1 MALYDTYKLYY
12 INKYAPVLTS
22 RQQRIILL
30 SALGMHISRETQS
43 ALFSSDLIAEKTDR
57 SAYQDGT
64 VTHMKTPQDKQTN
77 GFVLLR
83 WMWDYSAFISGYLIR
98 KCNPLARMWTNRH
111 TQHTDNVHTLSASS
125 FKPVVS
131 PLCFVTGWIRLGSDV
146 WHGHRQTDAD
156 NKKECNSLIMSM
168 SSCGFSSQSFL
179 HKMMQTKVLEKYIYI
194 KKEI

>member
-12 INKYAPVLTS
+12 TNKYAPVLTS

-64 VTHMKTPQDKQTN
+64 VTHMKTSQDKQTN

-83 WMWDYSAFISGYLIR
+83 
-98 KCNPLARMWTNRH
+98 
-111 TQHTDNVHTLSASS
+111 
-125 FKPVVS
+125 
-131 PLCFVTGWIRLGSDV
+131 
-146 WHGHRQTDAD
+146 
-156 NKKECNSLIMSM
+156 
-168 SSCGFSSQSFL
+168 
-179 HKMMQTKVLEKYIYI
+179 
-194 KKEI
+194 

>member
-1 MALYDTYKLYY
+1 
-12 INKYAPVLTS
+12 
-22 RQQRIILL
+22 
-30 SALGMHISRETQS
+30 MHISRETQS

-64 VTHMKTPQDKQTN
+64 VTHMKTSQDKQTN

-98 KCNPLARMWTNRH
+98 KCNPLAGMWTNTH
-111 TQHTDNVHTLSASS
+111 TQHTDTVHTLSASS

-131 PLCFVTGWIRLGSDV
+131 PLHFVTGWIHLGSDV
-146 WHGHRQTDAD
+146 WRGHRQTDAD

-168 SSCGFSSQSFL
+168 SSCGFRSQLVSCTNQSL
-179 HKMMQTKVLEKYIYI
+179 WKIYI
-194 KKEI
+194 FKRKSIKMSWFSGFLVCERAALYDKQKK

>member
-1 MALYDTYKLYY
+1 
-12 INKYAPVLTS
+12 
-22 RQQRIILL
+22 
-30 SALGMHISRETQS
+30 MHISRETQS

-111 TQHTDNVHTLSASS
+111 TQRTDNVHTLSASS
-125 FKPVVS
+125 FKPAVS
-131 PLCFVTGWIRLGSDV
+131 PLCFVTGWIV
-146 WHGHRQTDAD
+146 WDQMFGMVTDKLMLTIKRNA
-156 NKKECNSLIMSM
+156 IV
-168 SSCGFSSQSFL
+168 SSCPWAHVDL
-179 HKMMQTKVLEKYIYI
+179 VHKVSCTKWCKRKSWRNIYI
-194 KKEI
+194 LKRKSSKMSWFSGFLVCERAALYDKQIIIM